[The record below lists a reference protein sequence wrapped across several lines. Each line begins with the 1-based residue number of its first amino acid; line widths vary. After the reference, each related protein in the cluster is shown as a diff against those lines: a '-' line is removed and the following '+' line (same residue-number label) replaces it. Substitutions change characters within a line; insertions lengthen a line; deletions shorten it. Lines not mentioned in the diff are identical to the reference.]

1 MPASVRGPV
10 ECSELARLMAARREA
25 HRRTGSVSV
34 VACMLIPLGTGI
46 ARLGSV
52 RRGRVGEVVER
63 EGKFGFEWGVTE
75 I

>member
-1 MPASVRGPV
+1 
-10 ECSELARLMAARREA
+10 
-25 HRRTGSVSV
+25 
-34 VACMLIPLGTGI
+34 MLIPLGTGI